1 MHFKRIRL
9 ILGAVLVTTA
19 VASPASAEVAP
30 ESAVVEWNRLTT
42 AALAQPP
49 HVAVIHLAIVQ
60 GAVYDALNAIDGG
73 YEPYVAELSAPSTAS
88 RDAAVAT
95 AARNV
100 LLGFGF
106 LNPTAVATIEAEY
119 ANTLA
124 DVLLTDTPANRDAGV
139 AVGADA
145 AAAMLANRAGDGR
158 FVPFTFAQ
166 GTGPGEWRP
175 EPPSASD
182 PNAWVANV
190 RPFVLTSTSQFRSDG
205 PLDLTSA
212 EYAAEYN
219 EVKSL
224 GSSVS
229 SSRTAAQ
236 TALADF
242 FKANPVEMYNR
253 TFRSM
258 PATQNLSQAD
268 QARFFAMLNMA
279 GADALINCWNDKDH
293 YAFWR
298 PSTAIQHGDTDG
310 NDATVADPN
319 WTPYLPNPPYSDH
332 PSGYN
337 CLTGAMVH
345 TASHFFGTDKVS
357 FTMDSLTSTT
367 DRTYSRFTDV
377 VKDTI
382 DARIYLGIHFR
393 TPDVQGAVMGSK
405 VARWLDRHFFQPS
418 D

>member
-1 MHFKRIRL
+1 VHFRRLRL
-9 ILGAVLVTTA
+9 ILAAVLVTTA
-19 VASPASAEVAP
+19 LASPASADVAP

-42 AALAQPP
+42 TALAQPP
-49 HVAVIHLAIVQ
+49 HVAVIHLAMVQ
-60 GAVYDALNAIDGG
+60 GAVYDALTAIDGG
-73 YEPYVAELSAPSTAS
+73 YEPYAADLSAISTAS

-100 LLGFGF
+100 LAGLGFA
-106 LNPTAVATIEAEY
+106 TATIEAEY
-119 ANTLA
+119 ATSLA
-124 DVLLTDTPANRDAGV
+124 DSLAAVGQANHDAGV
-139 AVGADA
+139 AVGAAA
-145 AAAMLANRAGDGR
+145 AAAMLANRVGDGR
-158 FVPFTFAQ
+158 YVPFTFRS

-205 PLDLTSA
+205 PLALTSA

-219 EVKSL
+219 EVKAL
-224 GSSVS
+224 GASQGST
-229 SSRTAAQ
+229 RTEAQ
-236 TALADF
+236 TKLADF
-242 FKANPVEMYNR
+242 YKANPVEMLNR
-253 TFRSM
+253 TFRGM
-258 PATQNLSQAD
+258 AATHVLPQAD
-268 QARFFAMLNMA
+268 QARFLAMLNMA
-279 GADALINCWNDKDH
+279 GADALINCWNDKNH

-298 PSTAIQHGDTDG
+298 PSTAIRLGDTDG

-319 WTPYLPNPPYSDH
+319 WAPYLANPPYSDH

-345 TASHFFGTDKVS
+345 TASYFFGTNKVT
-357 FTMDSLTSTT
+357 FTMDSSTSTV
-367 DRTYSRFTDV
+367 DRTYVRFTDV

-393 TPDVQGAVMGSK
+393 TPDVQGAIMGSK
-405 VARWLDRHFFQPS
+405 VARWLDRHYFQPA

>member
-1 MHFKRIRL
+1 MHLRRFRV
-9 ILGAVLVTTA
+9 ILAAMLVTTA
-19 VASPASAEVAP
+19 VASPVSADPAP

-49 HVAVIHLAIVQ
+49 HVAVIHLAMVQ
-60 GAVYDALNAIDGG
+60 GAVYDALTAIDGG
-73 YEPYVAELSAPSTAS
+73 YEPYVAELSAPPDAS

-100 LLGFGF
+100 LEGLGFS
-106 LNPTAVATIEAEY
+106 NAVIEAEY
-119 ANTLA
+119 TSTLD
-124 DVLLTDTPANRDAGV
+124 DVLLTDTVDNRDAGV
-139 AVGADA
+139 AVGAAA
-145 AAAMLANRAGDGR
+145 AAAMLSHRVGDGR

-166 GTGPGEWRP
+166 GNDPGDWRP
-175 EPPSASD
+175 EPSTATD
-182 PNAWVANV
+182 PHAWVANV

-205 PLDLTSA
+205 PLPLTSA

-219 EVKSL
+219 EVKAL
-224 GSSVS
+224 GASQGST
-229 SSRTAAQ
+229 RTPVQ

-242 FKANPVEMYNR
+242 YKANPVVMYNS
-253 TFRSM
+253 TFRGM
-258 PATQNLSQAD
+258 PATQGLSQAN
-268 QARFFAMLNMA
+268 QARFLAMLNMA
-279 GADALINCWNDKDH
+279 GADALISCWNDKNH

-298 PSTAIQHGDTDG
+298 PSTAIQRGDTDG

-319 WTPYLPNPPYSDH
+319 WAPYLSNPPYSDH

-345 TASHFFGTDKVS
+345 AASYFFGTNKVS
-357 FTMDSLTSTT
+357 FTMDSPTSAT
-367 DRTYSRFTDV
+367 DRPYSRFTDV

-393 TPDVQGAVMGSK
+393 TPDVQGAIIGSK
-405 VARWLDRHFFQPS
+405 VARWLDRHYFQPT